1 MIFRVEGMSLYD
13 TDLLTSVK
21 HVLASEWNL
30 PLSEIPDDAALNRH
44 PSWDSL
50 GHIRVMLA
58 LQSELGVNLN
68 EETIQSLSS
77 IPRIVE
83 HLKVN
88 TSAEIP
94 AS

>member
-13 TDLLTSVK
+13 TDLLNSVK
-21 HVLASEWNL
+21 HVLAREWNL
-30 PLSEIPDDAALNRH
+30 PLREIPDDAELNRH
-44 PSWDSL
+44 PLWDSL

-68 EETIQSLSS
+68 EETIQLLSS
-77 IPRIVE
+77 IPRIVQ
-83 HLKVN
+83 HLKAH
-88 TSAEIP
+88 TSTEVP

>member
-1 MIFRVEGMSLYD
+1 MSLYD
-13 TDLLTSVK
+13 THLLNSVK

-30 PLSEIPDDAALNRH
+30 SLTEIPDDAALNRH

-58 LQSELGVNLN
+58 LQSELGVKLN

-77 IPRIVE
+77 IPRIVQ
-83 HLKVN
+83 HLN
-88 TSAEIP
+88 AQRSLEMP

>member
-1 MIFRVEGMSLYD
+1 MSLYD
-13 TDLLTSVK
+13 TELLNSIK
-21 HVLASEWNL
+21 QVLASEWNL

-58 LQSELGVNLN
+58 LQSELGVKLN

-77 IPRIVE
+77 VQRIVE
-83 HLKVN
+83 HLN
-88 TSAEIP
+88 THISTEIP
-94 AS
+94 TT

>member
-13 TDLLTSVK
+13 TDLLNSVK
-21 HVLASEWNL
+21 HVLASEWSL

-58 LQSELGVNLN
+58 LQSELGVKLN

-77 IPRIVE
+77 VPRIVE
-83 HLKVN
+83 HLKVHA
-88 TSAEIP
+88 SAEIP

>member
-1 MIFRVEGMSLYD
+1 MTFRFEGMSLYD
-13 TDLLTSVK
+13 TDLLNSVK
-21 HVLASEWNL
+21 DVLAREWNL
-30 PLSEIPDDAALNRH
+30 PLSEIPDDASLNHH

-58 LQSELGVNLN
+58 LQSELEVKLN

-77 IPRIVE
+77 VARIVE
-83 HLKVN
+83 HLKANKSKEV
-88 TSAEIP
+88 P

>member
-1 MIFRVEGMSLYD
+1 MSLYD
-13 TDLLTSVK
+13 NDLLTSVK
-21 HVLASEWNL
+21 KVLASEWNL

-58 LQSELGVNLN
+58 LQSELEIKLN

-77 IPRIVE
+77 VPRIIE
-83 HLKVN
+83 HLMANK
-88 TSAEIP
+88 SSEMP
-94 AS
+94 SS

>member
-1 MIFRVEGMSLYD
+1 MSLYE
-13 TDLLTSVK
+13 TDLMNSVK
-21 HVLASEWNL
+21 DVLAREWNL
-30 PLSEIPDDAALNRH
+30 PRSEIPDDAALNHH

-58 LQSELGVNLN
+58 LQSELEVMLN

-77 IPRIVE
+77 VSRIVE

-88 TSAEIP
+88 NKSKEMSA
-94 AS
+94 S

>member
-13 TDLLTSVK
+13 TDLLNSVK
-21 HVLASEWNL
+21 HVLAREWNL
-30 PLSEIPDDAALNRH
+30 PLSEIPDDAALNRY

-68 EETIQSLSS
+68 EETIQLLSS
-77 IPRIVE
+77 IPRIVQ
-83 HLKVN
+83 HLKAH
-88 TSAEIP
+88 TSTEVP